1 MTLPPEWSEF
11 IGLLC
16 AERVRFLI
24 VGAHALAVH
33 GRPRATGDLDIWV
46 DPTPDNAARVGVALK
61 GFGFGALARRAREF
75 ALPDRMATLGRP
87 PLRIDVMTTIS
98 GVSFDEGWRGRR
110 MVRFG
115 GHRIGFLGRVEFE
128 RNKRASGRPQDLL
141 DLALLAEARP
151 TRLRRPATKD
161 APARRRTRRRPVKR

>member
-16 AERVRFLI
+16 GARVRFLI

-33 GRPRATGDLDIWV
+33 GRPRATGDLDLFV
-46 DPTPDNAARVGVALK
+46 DPTPENAARLAGALK
-61 GFGFGALARRAREF
+61 AFGFAALARKTKEF
-75 ALPDRMATLGRP
+75 ATPDRMVTLGRP
-87 PLRIDVMTTIS
+87 PLRIDVMTSIS
-98 GVSFDEGWRGRR
+98 GVAFAEAWRGRR

-115 GHRIGFLGRVEFE
+115 THRVGVLGRAQFE

-141 DLALLAEARP
+141 DLQLLSEIVRKRSRP
-151 TRLRRPATKD
+151 R
-161 APARRRTRRRPVKR
+161 